1 MDTTLSQVLLS
12 PPLLAVVGLCI
23 GSFLNVVIHRLPQK
37 MERGWWADM
46 ANQLADEAPWHRLF
60 PATVR
65 RPACVAEAAKAIEGE
80 IGRLAPLGLA
90 RPRSRCPAC
99 GHTLA
104 WHENIPV
111 LGWLRLRGRCSSC
124 KAAISVRYPVVE
136 IATGALFLAFGLEFG
151 ATAQTLVWCA
161 AGALLVA
168 MTMIDIDT
176 QYLPDD
182 LTLPL
187 IGLGVFG
194 AGMGWTPV
202 SLPDAAWGAFWG
214 FGSLWLLNTLFR
226 AVRKVDGMG
235 EGDFKL
241 LAGLGA
247 LLGWKLLP
255 AIVLL
260 SSVVGAVVGIALLA
274 LRRHAWAKPLP
285 FGPYLAGGG
294 LAAAFFGGPLTAL
307 YFPTL

>member
-1 MDTTLSQVLLS
+1 MDDALRQVLLS
-12 PPLLAVVGLCI
+12 PVTLAVLGLCI
-23 GSFLNVVIHRLPQK
+23 GSFLNVVIHRLPLQ
-37 MERGWWADM
+37 MERGWWHDM
-46 ANQLADEAPWHRLF
+46 AAQLHDEVPWRRLF
-60 PATVR
+60 PGPTP
-65 RPACVAEAAKAIEGE
+65 RPGCLADAAKAIDIELD
-80 IGRLAPLGLA
+80 RLAPLGLA
-90 RPRSRCPAC
+90 RPRSRCPSC
-99 GHTLA
+99 GHVLA

-111 LGWLRLRGRCSSC
+111 LGWLRLKGRCSACGS
-124 KAAISVRYPVVE
+124 AISLRYPIVE
-136 IATGALFLAFGLEFG
+136 IATALIFLAFGLRFG
-151 ATAQTLVWCA
+151 GTAETFVWCA
-161 AGALLVA
+161 AGALLIA

-187 IGLGVFG
+187 IGLGIVA
-194 AGMGWTPV
+194 AGMGWTQT

-214 FGSLWLLNTLFR
+214 FASLWAVNRIFR
-226 AVRKVDGMG
+226 AVRKVDGIG

-260 SSVVGAVVGIALLA
+260 SSVVGAVVGVALIAL
-274 LRRHAWAKPLP
+274 RNRGWSKPIP